1 MAIFDIFTKKAKPEP
16 KPFKRAYASANAGRL
31 FADFK
36 SSERSADSELSP
48 VLKVIRSRSRDLV
61 RNNQYAKRYINLLK
75 TNVVGGKGF
84 SLQVK
89 ALDTVGK
96 LDETGNSAVETAF
109 LQWAKLGN
117 PTVDGRIS
125 WVDAQKLCL
134 EALARDGE
142 VFIVKHRGNSFKDSF
157 AIEFIEADQVDET
170 KNEKL
175 SNGNEI
181 RMGIEL
187 NQFKKPI
194 AYHFLSYHPGDY
206 DFTTMS
212 VAKKTIRI
220 EAEKV
225 IHVFMPLRSGQT
237 RGEPWMSPA
246 MAGLKQLGA
255 YIEAALVAARVG
267 ASKMGFFT
275 SPAGDGFVADDL
287 DGQVPIMDAE
297 PGTFHQLP
305 NGVDF
310 TAFDPSN
317 PNNEFEGFHKSVL
330 KSIASAL
337 GVSYTSL
344 SNDLEAT
351 SYSSIRQGAL
361 EERDFYR
368 DVQQFMIQHFVQPIF
383 ESWLESAMEMNTFGI
398 PTRQYIRFSSA
409 AEFRGKGWSW
419 IDPLK
424 EMNASVLGLKSGI
437 LSIQDVAS
445 QYGKDAEEL
454 MSQIARDKMM
464 AEQFGVKYALEPYG
478 AQFMPVMPY
487 IDEETGET
495 LSVMQPSA
503 ASPSA
508 DKPSPK
514 AEDQGIQSPDKLMNG
529 AQVASIIE
537 VVTAYG
543 VGTLS
548 QESAIEILIVGF
560 GVAEDKAKK
569 IVSGAGAAAS
579 ES

>member
-1 MAIFDIFTKKAKPEP
+1 MAIFDIFTKKVKPEP
-16 KPFKRAYASANAGRL
+16 KMFKRAYAAANPGRL

-61 RNNQYAKRYINLLK
+61 RNNQYAKRYVSLLK
-75 TNVVGGKGF
+75 TNVIGGKGF
-84 SLQVK
+84 GLQVK

-96 LDETGNSAVETAF
+96 LDETGNTAVEQAF
-109 LQWAKLGN
+109 MQWGKLGN
-117 PTVDGRIS
+117 PTVDGRMN
-125 WVDAQKLCL
+125 WADAQRLCL
-134 EALARDGE
+134 ECLARDGE
-142 VFIVKHRGNSFKDSF
+142 VFIVKHRGNGFKDSF
-157 AIEFIEADQVDET
+157 AIEFIESDQVDET

-175 SNGNEI
+175 ANGNEI
-181 RMGIEL
+181 RMGVEL
-187 NQFKKPI
+187 NKFKKPV

-212 VAKKTIRI
+212 VSKKTIRI
-220 EAEKV
+220 PAEKV

-255 YIEAALVAARVG
+255 YIEASLVAARVG

-275 SPAGDGFVADDL
+275 SPGGDGFIADDL
-287 DGQVPIMDAE
+287 DGQVPLMDAE

-310 TAFDPSN
+310 KTFDPQN
-317 PNNEFEGFHKSVL
+317 PNNEFESFHKSVL
-330 KSIASAL
+330 KSVASAL
-337 GVSYTSL
+337 GISYTSL

-361 EERDFYR
+361 EERDYYR
-368 DVQQFMIQHFVQPIF
+368 DVQQFMIEHFVRPVF
-383 ESWLESAMEMNTFGI
+383 EGWLESAMEINSFGI
-398 PTRQYIRFSSA
+398 PLRQYDRFSNA

-424 EMNASVLGLKSGI
+424 EMNASVVGLKSGI

-454 MSQIARDKMM
+454 MSQIQRDKNL
-464 AEQFGVKYALEPYG
+464 ADQFGIKYALEPYG
-478 AQFMPVMPY
+478 AQFVPQEPDLTD
-487 IDEETGET
+487 DE
-495 LSVMQPSA
+495 V
-503 ASPSA
+503 
-508 DKPSPK
+508 
-514 AEDQGIQSPDKLMNG
+514 
-529 AQVASIIE
+529 
-537 VVTAYG
+537 
-543 VGTLS
+543 
-548 QESAIEILIVGF
+548 
-560 GVAEDKAKK
+560 
-569 IVSGAGAAAS
+569 
-579 ES
+579 